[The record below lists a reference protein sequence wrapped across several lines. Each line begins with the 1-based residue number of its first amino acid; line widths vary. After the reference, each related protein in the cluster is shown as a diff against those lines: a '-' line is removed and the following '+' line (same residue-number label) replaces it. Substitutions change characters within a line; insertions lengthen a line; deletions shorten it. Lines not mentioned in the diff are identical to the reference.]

1 MTAYLLDTHV
11 LLRLLADPARVE
23 GGVRDRLA
31 DPTVELLVSAV
42 SALEVAT
49 KQRLGRLDA
58 GDLVDAWTRR
68 VAEIGASPL
77 PVDAEHALLAGRLE
91 SSHRDPFDRLLV
103 AQAVVENATLVTR
116 DAAIVA
122 SGRASVLTW

>member
-1 MTAYLLDTHV
+1 M
-11 LLRLLADPARVE
+11 RDP
-23 GGVRDRLA
+23 LA

-49 KQRLGRLDA
+49 KQRL
-58 GDLVDAWTRR
+58 
-68 VAEIGASPL
+68 
-77 PVDAEHALLAGRLE
+77 
-91 SSHRDPFDRLLV
+91 DRLLV

-122 SGRASVLTW
+122 SGRAAVLTW